1 MKTYFYFKAEA
12 YYIINHG
19 GGPVKEG
26 GHPLRLVGMILNGV
40 CVSRV
45 RSSSQAKT
53 SRGGLNMAKMS
64 KEIMDVFNDPGSAK
78 VLATA
83 GATALEVNAAPKGS
97 LRAVS
102 EDVIAFADIFGDK
115 TNKNLQLNKK
125 VSALAFKVSPVAGY
139 QVKGTFLGF
148 QTSGELFDRFAKEV
162 KEKIKLDIRGVG
174 TIRVDEVY
182 AVAPPE
188 PGKKIA

>member
-1 MKTYFYFKAEA
+1 
-12 YYIINHG
+12 
-19 GGPVKEG
+19 
-26 GHPLRLVGMILNGV
+26 
-40 CVSRV
+40 
-45 RSSSQAKT
+45 
-53 SRGGLNMAKMS
+53 MAKMS
-64 KEIMDVFNDPGSAK
+64 KEVMDVFNDLGSAK

-83 GATALEVNAAPKGS
+83 GSTVLEINAVPKGS

-125 VSALAFKVSPVAGY
+125 VSALAFKTNPVTGY
-139 QVKGTFLGF
+139 QIKGTFLGF
-148 QTSGELFDRFAKEV
+148 QTTGELFDRFAKEV
-162 KEKIKLDIRGVG
+162 KERIKLDIRAVG

-182 AVAPPE
+182 AVAAPE

>member
-1 MKTYFYFKAEA
+1 
-12 YYIINHG
+12 
-19 GGPVKEG
+19 
-26 GHPLRLVGMILNGV
+26 
-40 CVSRV
+40 
-45 RSSSQAKT
+45 
-53 SRGGLNMAKMS
+53 MAKMS
-64 KEIMDVFNDPGSAK
+64 KEVMDVFNDPSSAK

-83 GATALEVNAAPKGS
+83 GSTALEVNAAPKGS

-102 EDVIAFADIFGDK
+102 DEVIAFADIFGNK

-125 VSALAFKVSPVAGY
+125 VSALAFKMSPVAGY

-162 KEKIKLDIRGVG
+162 KEKIKLDIRAVG
-174 TIRVDEVY
+174 TIRVDEIY

>member
-1 MKTYFYFKAEA
+1 M
-12 YYIINHG
+12 
-19 GGPVKEG
+19 V
-26 GHPLRLVGMILNGV
+26 
-40 CVSRV
+40 
-45 RSSSQAKT
+45 
-53 SRGGLNMAKMS
+53 KMS
-64 KEIMDVFNDPGSAK
+64 KEAIDDFNDPSSAK

-83 GATALEVNAAPKGS
+83 GSTVLEINAVPKGS

-125 VSALAFKVSPVAGY
+125 VSALAFKMSPVAGY
-139 QVKGTFLGF
+139 QIKGTFLGF
-148 QTSGELFDRFAKEV
+148 QTSGELFDRIAKGV
-162 KEKIKLDIRGVG
+162 KKKIKLDIRAVG

-188 PGKKIA
+188 AGKKVA

>member
-1 MKTYFYFKAEA
+1 
-12 YYIINHG
+12 
-19 GGPVKEG
+19 
-26 GHPLRLVGMILNGV
+26 
-40 CVSRV
+40 
-45 RSSSQAKT
+45 
-53 SRGGLNMAKMS
+53 MAKMS
-64 KEIMDVFNDPGSAK
+64 KEVMDVFNDPSSAK

-83 GATALEVNAAPKGS
+83 GSTALEVNAVPKGS

-102 EDVIAFADIFGDK
+102 EEVIAFADIFGDK

-125 VSALAFKVSPVAGY
+125 VSALAFKTNPVAGY

-162 KEKIKLDIRGVG
+162 KEKIKLDIKAVG

>member
-1 MKTYFYFKAEA
+1 
-12 YYIINHG
+12 
-19 GGPVKEG
+19 
-26 GHPLRLVGMILNGV
+26 
-40 CVSRV
+40 
-45 RSSSQAKT
+45 
-53 SRGGLNMAKMS
+53 MAKMS
-64 KEIMDVFNDPGSAK
+64 KEVMDVFNDPSSAK
-78 VLATA
+78 VLATS
-83 GATALEVNAAPKGS
+83 GSTVLEINAVPKGS

-115 TNKNLQLNKK
+115 SNKNLQLNKR
-125 VSALAFKVSPVAGY
+125 VSALAFKINPVSGY

-162 KEKIKLDIRGVG
+162 KEKIKLDIRAVG

>member
-1 MKTYFYFKAEA
+1 
-12 YYIINHG
+12 
-19 GGPVKEG
+19 
-26 GHPLRLVGMILNGV
+26 
-40 CVSRV
+40 
-45 RSSSQAKT
+45 
-53 SRGGLNMAKMS
+53 MAKMS
-64 KEIMDVFNDPGSAK
+64 REVMDVFNDPSSAK

-83 GATALEVNAAPKGS
+83 GSTALEVNAAPKGS

-102 EDVIAFADIFGDK
+102 DEVIAFADIFGDK

-125 VSALAFKVSPVAGY
+125 VSALAFKMSPVTGY

-162 KEKIKLDIRGVG
+162 KERIKLDIRAVG
-174 TIRVDEVY
+174 TIRVDEIY

-188 PGKKIA
+188 PGKKIG

>member
-1 MKTYFYFKAEA
+1 MEV
-12 YYIINHG
+12 IW
-19 GGPVKEG
+19 
-26 GHPLRLVGMILNGV
+26 GV
-40 CVSRV
+40 PFPYPDV
-45 RSSSQAKT
+45 
-53 SRGGLNMAKMS
+53 LNMVKMS
-64 KEIMDVFNDPGSAK
+64 KEVMDVFNDSGSAK
-78 VLATA
+78 VLATV
-83 GATALEVNAAPKGS
+83 GSTVLEINAVPKGS

-125 VSALAFKVSPVAGY
+125 VSALAFKMNPPIGY
-139 QVKGTFLGF
+139 QIKGTFLGF
-148 QTSGELFDRFAKEV
+148 QTSGELFERFAKEV
-162 KEKIKLDIRGVG
+162 KEKIKLDIRAVG

>member
-1 MKTYFYFKAEA
+1 
-12 YYIINHG
+12 
-19 GGPVKEG
+19 
-26 GHPLRLVGMILNGV
+26 
-40 CVSRV
+40 
-45 RSSSQAKT
+45 
-53 SRGGLNMAKMS
+53 MAKLP
-64 KEIMDVFNDPGSAK
+64 KEAVEIFNDPGSAK
-78 VLATA
+78 VLATV
-83 GATALEVNAAPKGS
+83 GSSALEVNAVPKGS

-102 EDVIAFADIFGDK
+102 EEVIAFADIFGDK

-125 VSALAFKVSPVAGY
+125 VSALAFKMNPVSGY

-148 QTSGELFDRFAKEV
+148 QTSGELFVRFSTEIKER
-162 KEKIKLDIRGVG
+162 IKLDIKAVG

>member
-1 MKTYFYFKAEA
+1 
-12 YYIINHG
+12 
-19 GGPVKEG
+19 
-26 GHPLRLVGMILNGV
+26 LVNGIL
-40 CVSRV
+40 
-45 RSSSQAKT
+45 KI
-53 SRGGLNMAKMS
+53 GGLNMAKMS
-64 KEIMDVFNDPGSAK
+64 KEVMDVFNDPSSAK

-83 GATALEVNAAPKGS
+83 GSTVLEINAVPKGN
-97 LRAVS
+97 LRAIG

-125 VSALAFKVSPVAGY
+125 VSALAFRMNPLAGY
-139 QVKGTFLGF
+139 QIKGTFLGF
-148 QTSGELFDRFAKEV
+148 QTSGELFERFAKEV
-162 KEKIKLDIRGVG
+162 KERIKLDIRAVG